1 MGHMSEC
8 PMSGAM
14 SHDVPS
20 KSGAKKMGHVG
31 HFGHVGH
38 MSMSQK
44 AGVVAQKKPWAN
56 AQGR

>member
-1 MGHMSEC
+1 MSEC

-20 KSGAKKMGHVG
+20 KRGAKKMGHVG